1 MEKQPNNM
9 MRSVLTQL
17 TGNLSDSAFVALAS
31 SYNLPAGL
39 TLGIAQ
45 ALAKGALQGVMLDCY
60 DDFQKRMLSSRE
72 VQKHNMVFDIAERTY
87 FNLAAKNYD
96 YNASQELVVDDSYLQ
111 SISEVAEHA
120 SLEAI
125 RQSEDKKIEVLGRY
139 YGGEFYKHGWNID
152 FLEMHQMIT
161 MVGTL
166 TFRQIVLIRLIS
178 EGFKG
183 YNWNLF
189 ISNPSACVEV
199 NRLKDYGIWIT
210 EGAAFG
216 IDESGSIQLK
226 SIIPSNYSDKV
237 CEALMLD
244 KLSDDD
250 VKRIVDSL
258 NLTTEGTPQT
268 MLTEE
273 DLKQRTTFKVDGEK
287 LILPGGKTYGGDLDE
302 DMFLTDVMRGK

>member
-1 MEKQPNNM
+1 
-9 MRSVLTQL
+9 MRNVLAQL

-31 SYNLPAGL
+31 SYNLPVGL
-39 TLGIAQ
+39 TLGVAQ

-60 DDFQKRMLSSRE
+60 DDVQERKLSSRE
-72 VQKHNMVFDIAERTY
+72 VQKHNIVFDVAERTY
-87 FNLAAKNYD
+87 FDLAAQNYD
-96 YNASQELVVDDSYLQ
+96 NSASQAIVVDDSYLHN
-111 SISEVAEHA
+111 ISEVAEHA

-125 RQSEDKKIEVLGRY
+125 RQSEEKKIEVLGRY

-152 FLEMHQMIT
+152 FLEMHQIIS

-183 YNWNLF
+183 YDWNLF
-189 ISNPSACVEV
+189 VGNPTACVEV

-210 EGAAFG
+210 EGTSFG
-216 IDESGSIQLK
+216 IDESGAIQIK
-226 SIIPSNYSDKV
+226 SIIPSKYSDKV

-244 KLSDDD
+244 KLSDED
-250 VKRIVDSL
+250 VKRIIDSL
-258 NLTTEGTPQT
+258 HFTSEGTPQT

-273 DLKQRTTFKVDGEK
+273 DYKAHTTWQVDGEK
-287 LILPGGKTYGGDLDE
+287 LILPDGKTYGGNPDE
-302 DMFLTDVMRGK
+302 DMFLYDMARGK